1 MQELEF
7 ITTGCQLSRTYKMMG
22 NILKLLS
29 IDVFWIIPSI
39 DWRNTLI
46 KTFHDLGSFH
56 LVINMKL
63 AEL

>member
-1 MQELEF
+1 MFFTQEVGY
-7 ITTGCQLSRTYKMMG
+7 ITTGCQLSMMG
-22 NILKLLS
+22 NVLKQLS
-29 IDVFWIIPSI
+29 IDVFWIIPSV
-39 DWRNTLI
+39 DLRNTLI